1 MPAVPHSRAPSYQH
15 LLAPGQ
21 ARDRDCTEVVSLHR
35 VAAVKDLQSLLAWA
49 AGECVQVRGVR
60 AGRGSR
66 ARDVGAGAAKG
77 HLPDSGVPTSRP
89 GPAGTLP
96 SALSSPSPA
105 GRSQPASVRARP
117 RAGHP
122 SPPPHSPGSG
132 AALSGIRK
140 QCILLKFRDRRRTHA
155 GGKTRVRRRPK
166 VHSGASAAE
175 QTEWACRE
183 AGAARARGSDAEG
196 QADPHRVPPTRDLS
210 LPCTLKG
217 RKAARSRRAVPKTQ
231 TPERQP
237 RPAEATP
244 RAHLDAAPL
253 AAHAGRH
260 VRGAASLP
268 TELATRA
275 GRQGPLPPVV
285 EVRVLR
291 RAPSAA
297 PQAAL
302 PGLPQAPRTHVIA
315 VPVLVALAAVAAGE
329 GHTVG
334 VNVQLTHWGAGRVR
348 GPLVAA
354 HRPCPPPARA
364 GVCPSP
370 DLTFLN
376 V

>member
-35 VAAVKDLQSLLAWA
+35 IAAVKDLQSLLAWA

-66 ARDVGAGAAKG
+66 ARGVGAGAAKG

-96 SALSSPSPA
+96 SALSSPSSA

-140 QCILLKFRDRRRTHA
+140 QCILLKFRDRRRTQA

-166 VHSGASAAE
+166 VHSGVSAAE

-231 TPERQP
+231 TPARQP

-244 RAHLDAAPL
+244 RAPTWMPHHSQRTP
-253 AAHAGRH
+253 AGTSEEPQ
-260 VRGAASLP
+260 VF
-268 TELATRA
+268 
-275 GRQGPLPPVV
+275 RQSSQ
-285 EVRVLR
+285 
-291 RAPSAA
+291 RAPDGKVPSRQWWRCASYGERRQRLLRPRSPA
-297 PQAAL
+297 SPRPRAL
-302 PGLPQAPRTHVIA
+302 T
-315 VPVLVALAAVAAGE
+315 
-329 GHTVG
+329 
-334 VNVQLTHWGAGRVR
+334 
-348 GPLVAA
+348 
-354 HRPCPPPARA
+354 
-364 GVCPSP
+364 
-370 DLTFLN
+370 
-376 V
+376 